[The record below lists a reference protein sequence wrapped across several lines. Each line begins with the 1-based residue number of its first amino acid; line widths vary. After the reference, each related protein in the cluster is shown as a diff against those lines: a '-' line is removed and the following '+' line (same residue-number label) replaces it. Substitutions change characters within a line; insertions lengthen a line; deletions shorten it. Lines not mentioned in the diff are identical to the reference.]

1 MSEFDDFASEI
12 KRNADQI
19 EAVKEERKQ
28 QREERKRLKE
38 LRQRNLRREKLVA
51 PILLI
56 LSLLIS
62 ALVVWLY

>member
-56 LSLLIS
+56 ISLLIS
-62 ALVVWLY
+62 ALVAWLS